1 MASRLVIGGIA
12 AIACLGAAASARAD
26 GGIWPRTPALWPDDT
41 PCMTVVDRS
50 QSAVLQFTYRI
61 GHEDTHVEPE
71 ELPGSRRHQFVGLC
85 RADPYWWLPAWISQ
99 ADVAAWN
106 AWELGL
112 GYPSTAVDPEDVLET
127 SSEYGDCFARITADD
142 ARRPITFAAADEPV
156 AWDTTGLPAGG
167 YVLRGYTW
175 HPPFNVWSRPRVVHV
190 VDGPDPATAPPA
202 VGLSL
207 TDDFFFADEGL
218 TMTGCARAEPGSTLR
233 AYWAAEPHD
242 GVSYEW
248 NAFVEQPLVG
258 ETFALTF
265 LPPPEA
271 ITETVLLRVDVTDPQ
286 QRTFSAHSDLLVVV
300 LPGQEP
306 DCYNSFLSCMDSETG
321 ASPTT
326 GGDDSGALP
335 TSTGAT
341 DGDSAGGQT
350 GEPAG
355 GCGCATAANGGGWA
369 LAGLLALMRRRRLRG
384 MAGGAENKMSRET
397 AAHRGE
403 LRAASER
410 ATNDA
415 GPRSRAR
422 SDVRSV
428 RA

>member
-1 MASRLVIGGIA
+1 MASRLVVGGIA
-12 AIACLGAAASARAD
+12 AIGCLGAAATARAD

-50 QSAVLQFTYRI
+50 QSAVLQFTYRLD
-61 GHEDTHVEPE
+61 HEDTYVEPE

-85 RADPYWWLPAWISQ
+85 RVDPYWWLPTWISQ

-106 AWELGL
+106 AWEVGL
-112 GYPSTAVDPEDVLET
+112 DESPMVVDPEDVLET

-142 ARRPITFAAADEPV
+142 ARRPITFAAADEAV
-156 AWDTTGLPAGG
+156 TWDTTGLPAGG
-167 YVLRGYTW
+167 YVIRGYTW
-175 HPPFNVWSRPRVVHV
+175 HPPFNAWSRPRVVHV

-202 VGLSL
+202 AALAL

-233 AYWAAEPHD
+233 AYWADHPQD

-248 NAFVEQPLVG
+248 NGFVEQPLVG

-271 ITETVLLRVDVTDPQ
+271 LEKTVLLRVDVTDPQ
-286 QRTFSAHSDLLVVV
+286 QRTFSAHSDLLVTV
-300 LPGQEP
+300 LPGQQP

-326 GGDDSGALP
+326 GDDSGAQP
-335 TSTGAT
+335 TSTGA
-341 DGDSAGGQT
+341 GDSAGGQT

-384 MAGGAENKMSRET
+384 LTGGAEK
-397 AAHRGE
+397 
-403 LRAASER
+403 
-410 ATNDA
+410 
-415 GPRSRAR
+415 
-422 SDVRSV
+422 
-428 RA
+428 